1 MLQTKPVHPD
11 LFPARTYSTTEVA
24 KFAQVTL
31 RQLRWWDERR
41 VVIPQHEGHKRVY
54 QLREAIEIMVIAE
67 LRRKGFSLQK
77 IRRVFRFLQREMGRR
92 LENLLSHDSQYYLL
106 TDGKSVYLEDRPER
120 IVDLLKGAHEPM
132 FLVCVSD
139 QVRLRSQRCEPSA
152 LSAACRASSCRPAA
166 AGFAEFEIQ
175 ARSRQ
180 DNFTDHVREILDQV

>member
-1 MLQTKPVHPD
+1 MLQTKQVHPD
-11 LFPARTYSTTEVA
+11 LFSARTYSTTEVA

-31 RQLRWWDERR
+31 RQLQWWDERR

-77 IRRVFRFLQREMGRR
+77 IRRVFRFLQGEMGRR

-120 IVDLLKGAHEPM
+120 IVDLLKSAHEPM

-139 QVRLRSQRCEPSA
+139 QVRRLEALPRKAPHREGPSGVRTR
-152 LSAACRASSCRPAA
+152 AA
-166 AGFAEFEIQ
+166 
-175 ARSRQ
+175 
-180 DNFTDHVREILDQV
+180 V